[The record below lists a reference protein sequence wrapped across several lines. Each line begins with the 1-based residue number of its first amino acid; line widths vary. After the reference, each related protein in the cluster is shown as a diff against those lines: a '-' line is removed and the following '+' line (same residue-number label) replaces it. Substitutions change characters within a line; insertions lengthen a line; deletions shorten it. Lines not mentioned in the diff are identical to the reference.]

1 MVKNMNNV
9 ICIGNLNYNMN
20 LYVNSYPIED
30 QISNIVK
37 KNKTIGSNLNV
48 PIILSKYELN
58 VYLFSNIGDDL
69 EGKEI
74 INYLHSN
81 KINTDYIN
89 TINNTF
95 TNKRYIIRNIK
106 NDTKTILSEKVR
118 IKYLLDRDLNFVPN
132 IIYTDT
138 YEVDLIKQ
146 LKNKYKNVKL
156 ITNLNEISTE
166 ALNTCVISDYII
178 ISLKYAEILTNVKIN
193 LKDKNS
199 IINLYLKTKK
209 LFSGKILIYIEQ
221 LGCLFEN
228 NNIIGIISKMGDKNL
243 VSKNSFDIFIST
255 FIYSIINNFDIS
267 KAIKIS
273 TIAKFLSDN
282 NKQNLNINE
291 VVEIYEKNS

>member
-1 MVKNMNNV
+1 
-9 ICIGNLNYNMN
+9 MN